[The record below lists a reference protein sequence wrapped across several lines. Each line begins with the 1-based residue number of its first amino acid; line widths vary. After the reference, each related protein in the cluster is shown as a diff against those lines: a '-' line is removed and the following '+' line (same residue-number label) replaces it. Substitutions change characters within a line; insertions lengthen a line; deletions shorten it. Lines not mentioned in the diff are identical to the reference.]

1 MDLPALPDEFAAT
14 LARLDRLSRD
24 HEVMFRL
31 GVGGLILEDFFGGSP
46 EAYSSHDG
54 TKPLSFQAFLTQCRA
69 QLEELGLSEAV
80 LRRCVVARIVV
91 DGLPPGVAD
100 RLRISH
106 LTELAKVPDAS
117 TRAVL
122 ALASAENGWT
132 KLQLRDAALAARA
145 GQWID
150 GKPDVPGLQ
159 PPEPEPEPAR
169 KPQLGRVVTRYERAG
184 ADIKRL
190 RREWADTTR
199 KPTGAEMARMLTL
212 IGEVEADMA
221 DLRKTLAG

>member
-1 MDLPALPDEFAAT
+1 MDLPALPDDFAAT
-14 LARLDRLSRD
+14 LARLDRLSRE
-24 HEVMFRL
+24 HELMFRL
-31 GVGGLILEDFFGGSP
+31 GVGGLILEDFFAGSP
-46 EAYSSHDG
+46 DAYSSHDG
-54 TKPLSFQAFLTQCRA
+54 TKPLRFSAFLAQCRA

-91 DGLPPGVAD
+91 DSLPAGVAD
-100 RLRISH
+100 RLRVGH

-132 KLQLRDAALAARA
+132 TLQLRDAALAARA
-145 GQWID
+145 GRWID

-169 KPQLGRVVTRYERAG
+169 KPQLGRVVTRYERAA
-184 ADIKRL
+184 ADIKGL
-190 RREWADTTR
+190 RQEWAGTTR
-199 KPTGAEMARMLTL
+199 KPTGAERARMLSL
-212 IGEVEADMA
+212 IAEVEAEMA
-221 DLRKTLAG
+221 DMRKTLAG